1 MVGGR
6 HARSAV
12 GSSHRRNRAQ
22 RSGSRWILLGCAIVL
37 GGLVLLFTSRGLR
50 IRDLR
55 HQMASSQVAYEQA
68 WIERENLENH
78 LALQDD
84 LSAIEDAARIKLGWV
99 MPGEERVI
107 FIGRTEDS
115 LGEGE

>member
-6 HARSAV
+6 HSRSAV
-12 GSSHRRNRAQ
+12 GDTHRRNRAQ
-22 RSGSRWILLGCAIVL
+22 QSRFRWILLSCAIVL
-37 GGLVLLFTSRGLR
+37 GVLVFLFTSRGLS
-50 IRDLR
+50 IRNLR
-55 HQMASSQVAYEQA
+55 HQLLSSQVAYEQA

-84 LSAIEDAARIKLGWV
+84 LSAIEDAARTKLGWV

-107 FIGRTEDS
+107 FIQRTEDS
-115 LGEGE
+115 SGEGE

>member
-6 HARSAV
+6 HVRSAV

-22 RSGSRWILLGCAIVL
+22 RNGSRWILLGCVL
-37 GGLVLLFTSRGLR
+37 VFGALVLLFTSRGLR
-50 IRDLR
+50 IRELR
-55 HQMASSQVAYEQA
+55 HQLTSARTAHEQA
-68 WIERENLENH
+68 WTDHEILETR

-84 LSAIEDAARIKLGWV
+84 LSEIEDAVREKLGWV

-107 FIGRTEDS
+107 FMNRAKDS
-115 LGEGE
+115 SGEGE

>member
-22 RSGSRWILLGCAIVL
+22 HSRSRWILLGCAIAL
-37 GGLVLLFTSRGLR
+37 GMLVFLFTSRGMR
-50 IRDLR
+50 IRNLR

-84 LSAIEDAARIKLGWV
+84 LSAIEDAVRTKLGWV

-107 FIGRTEDS
+107 FIKRAEDS
-115 LGEGE
+115 SGEGE

>member
-22 RSGSRWILLGCAIVL
+22 RSGSRWILLGCALVL

-68 WIERENLENH
+68 WIERGNLENH

-84 LSAIEDAARIKLGWV
+84 LSAIEDAVRTKLGWV

-107 FIGRTEDS
+107 FVNRTEDS
-115 LGEGE
+115 SGEGE